1 MFMKQGQRTGDT
13 SSVAAKPRHL
23 PLKGKAIT
31 VVEYVHGPD
40 GELVRVDQLEPEQY
54 ERFRRWLGCTYL
66 NELYRGKAEFY
77 YPEATGRAAGG
88 IGGSYGAD

>member
-1 MFMKQGQRTGDT
+1 MIMKQGQRTGDT

-40 GELVRVDQLEPEQY
+40 GELVRLDALGPEQR
-54 ERFRRWLGCTYL
+54 ERFRQWLVCTYV
-66 NELYRGKAEFY
+66 NELYRGKAEVYF
-77 YPEATGRAAGG
+77 PEAAGRAAGG